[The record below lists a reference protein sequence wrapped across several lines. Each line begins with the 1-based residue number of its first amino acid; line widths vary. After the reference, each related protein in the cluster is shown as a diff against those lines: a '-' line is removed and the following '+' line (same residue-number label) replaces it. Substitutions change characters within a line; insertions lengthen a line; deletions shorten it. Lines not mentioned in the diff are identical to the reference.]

1 MRTPLW
7 LCLAM
12 SCVAANPQPAT
23 TTVVNTPPP
32 GNAMPIPAPPVTARH
47 LTAATLCSSLAIS
60 YCQRCQPGE
69 LETCMNAYTDGCL
82 GNGTR
87 NPREEM
93 LPVGDAQRCLLAYH
107 RLTCPQI
114 EREAIP
120 EQCRTASPEA
130 GQTDVP
136 LGLAVFC
143 ALAGD
148 AFCTRCASTTATCL
162 PQFVKGCVGTSDPTR
177 MTQRTSRDISQCE
190 ADMGR
195 ADCARLINGQG
206 GVPSSCDD

>member
-1 MRTPLW
+1 
-7 LCLAM
+7 M
-12 SCVAANPQPAT
+12 SCVAANPPT
-23 TTVVNTPPP
+23 TTAVVNNTPPP
-32 GNAMPIPAPPVTARH
+32 PPPPPMEAPPPLVARH

-60 YCQRCQPGE
+60 YCQRCQAADI
-69 LETCMNAYTDGCL
+69 ETCMNAYTDGCL

-87 NPREEM
+87 NPREQL
-93 LPVGDAQRCLLAYH
+93 LPLGDAQRCLLAYH

-114 EREAIP
+114 ERDAIP
-120 EQCRTASPEA
+120 EQCRTASPDA
-130 GQTDVP
+130 AQLDVP

-148 AFCTRCASTTATCL
+148 AFCQRCASSTATCL

-177 MTQRTSRDISQCE
+177 MTQRTSRDIAQCE

-195 ADCARLINGQG
+195 ADCARLINGSG